1 MNSKKDLIFELAE
14 LGLKGNKAAIVKLLE
29 TIAVKE
35 IGANRHSAYNK
46 FLNLIEKYSDETFSI
61 SPSSIIPQKDA
72 ELFIDTKNIWLAPS
86 IESKINK
93 FIKLHQEI
101 AVPQIA
107 NQFNKLLLYGP
118 PGSGKTTIGFYVANK
133 LKKPLSYVKITDV
146 ISSRLGET
154 MHNIAD
160 VFNRTDNA
168 VIFIDEFD
176 AFAKNRNDKHDVGE
190 LKRIVNSIIQTLDFN
205 SRNKIIIVATN
216 LLESIDPAILR
227 RFKFKILVDELIDGE
242 KERFFDY
249 LIEKNKTK
257 NSKVNI
263 ADNDKK
269 FLIDSLDALKINTI
283 DEINDF
289 FDKTLVNNLI
299 ENKKEFELTD
309 FVKTLFIEDYL
320 KQPKKLRKQDQ
331 KILSKLCKIMEDEGY
346 PKIKLAEIMGIHRN
360 SYKNYAE

>member
-1 MNSKKDLIFELAE
+1 MNSKKDLTFELAE
-14 LGLKGNKAAIVKLLE
+14 LGLKGDKAAIVKLLE
-29 TIAVKE
+29 VIAAKE

-46 FLNLIEKYSDETFSI
+46 FLNLIEKYSDETFLV
-61 SPSSIIPQKDA
+61 SPSSIIPQKDIGA
-72 ELFIDTKNIWLAPS
+72 SVDIKNIWLAPD
-86 IESKINK
+86 IESRINK

-101 AVPQIA
+101 AMSQIA

-118 PGSGKTTIGFYVANK
+118 PGSGKTTIGFYIANK

-154 MHNIAD
+154 MHNISD
-160 VFNRTDNA
+160 VFTRTDNA

-176 AFAKNRNDKHDVGE
+176 AFAKNRTDKNDVGE

-205 SRNKIIIVATN
+205 SQNKIIIVATN

-227 RFKFKILVDELIDGE
+227 RFKFKILVDELVDGE
-242 KERFFDY
+242 KEKFFDY
-249 LIEKNKTK
+249 LINKTQTK
-257 NSKVNI
+257 NSRINI
-263 ADNDKK
+263 AGNDKK
-269 FLIDSLDALKINTI
+269 FLIDALDALKINTI

-309 FVKTLFIEDYL
+309 FVKTLFAEDYL
-320 KQPKKLRKQDQ
+320 KQPKRLKKQDQ
-331 KILSKLCKIMEDEGY
+331 KILSKLCKIMENLGY
-346 PKIKLAEIMGIHRN
+346 PKTKLAEIMGIHRN
-360 SYKNYAE
+360 SYKNYAK